1 MELVEQSRDVIRTE
15 TLKNRILAHSDI
27 VTDDENTKYL
37 AEIGLV
43 QVAQSVLW
51 ADGWRS
57 VAEGYFMS
65 LHACEDLGKLKIM
78 HRNASKR
85 VYVAVDVDGEVQEC
99 IAKQMT
105 IQGIDNE
112 DLIEE
117 QDRDDLIADLES
129 RAI

>member
-1 MELVEQSRDVIRTE
+1 MIKTE
-15 TLKNRILAHSDI
+15 TLKDRILAHGDI
-27 VTDDENTKYL
+27 ITDDENTRYL
-37 AEIGLV
+37 AEVGLV

-65 LHACEDLGKLKIM
+65 LHACEDLRKLKIM
-78 HRNASKR
+78 HRNSSNR

-105 IQGIDNE
+105 IQGVENE
-112 DLIEE
+112 ELIEE
-117 QDRDDLIADLES
+117 QDRDDLVADLES

>member
-1 MELVEQSRDVIRTE
+1 MIKTE
-15 TLKNRILAHSDI
+15 TLKDRILAHGDI
-27 VTDDENTKYL
+27 ITDDENTRYL
-37 AEIGLV
+37 AEVGLV

-65 LHACEDLGKLKIM
+65 LHACEDLRKLKIM
-78 HRNASKR
+78 HRNSSNR

-105 IQGIDNE
+105 IQGVE
-112 DLIEE
+112 DEELIEE
-117 QDRDDLIADLES
+117 QDRDDLFADLES

>member
-1 MELVEQSRDVIRTE
+1 MIKTE
-15 TLKNRILAHSDI
+15 TLKDRILAHGDI
-27 VTDDENTKYL
+27 ITDDENTRYL
-37 AEIGLV
+37 AEVGLV

-65 LHACEDLGKLKIM
+65 LHAREDLRKLKIM
-78 HRNASKR
+78 HRNSSNR

-105 IQGIDNE
+105 IQGVE
-112 DLIEE
+112 DEELIEE
-117 QDRDDLIADLES
+117 QDRDDLVADLES

>member
-1 MELVEQSRDVIRTE
+1 MIKTE
-15 TLKNRILAHSDI
+15 TLKDRILAHGDI
-27 VTDDENTKYL
+27 ITDDENTRYL
-37 AEIGLV
+37 AEVGLV

-51 ADGWRS
+51 ADGWGS

-65 LHACEDLGKLKIM
+65 LHACEDLRKLKIM
-78 HRNASKR
+78 HRNSSKR

-105 IQGIDNE
+105 IQGAE
-112 DLIEE
+112 DEELIEE
-117 QDRDDLIADLES
+117 QDRDDLVADLES

>member
-1 MELVEQSRDVIRTE
+1 MIKTE
-15 TLKNRILAHSDI
+15 TLKDRILAHGDI
-27 VTDDENTKYL
+27 ITDDENTRYL
-37 AEIGLV
+37 AEVGLV

-65 LHACEDLGKLKIM
+65 LHACEDLRKLKIM
-78 HRNASKR
+78 HRNSSKR
-85 VYVAVDVDGEVQEC
+85 VYAAVDVDGEVQEC

-105 IQGIDNE
+105 IQGVE
-112 DLIEE
+112 DEELIEE
-117 QDRDDLIADLES
+117 QDRDDLVADLES

>member
-1 MELVEQSRDVIRTE
+1 MVEKSCDVIKTE
-15 TLKNRILAHSDI
+15 TLKNRILAHRDI
-27 VTDDENTKYL
+27 QTDDENTKYL
-37 AEIGLV
+37 AEVGLV

-65 LHACEDLGKLKIM
+65 LHACEDLEKLKIM
-78 HRNASKR
+78 HRNTSNR

-105 IQGIDNE
+105 LQGIDDE
-112 DLIEE
+112 ELIEE
-117 QDRDDLIADLES
+117 QDRDDLIADLEA

>member
-1 MELVEQSRDVIRTE
+1 MIKTE
-15 TLKNRILAHSDI
+15 TLKDRILAHGDI
-27 VTDDENTKYL
+27 ITDDENTRYL
-37 AEIGLV
+37 AEGGLV

-65 LHACEDLGKLKIM
+65 LHACEDLRKLKIM
-78 HRNASKR
+78 HRNSSNR

-105 IQGIDNE
+105 IQGVE
-112 DLIEE
+112 DEELIEE
-117 QDRDDLIADLES
+117 QDRDDLVADLES

>member
-1 MELVEQSRDVIRTE
+1 MIKTE
-15 TLKNRILAHSDI
+15 TLKDRILAHGDI
-27 VTDDENTKYL
+27 ITDDENTRYL
-37 AEIGLV
+37 AEVGLV

-65 LHACEDLGKLKIM
+65 LHACEDLRKLKIM
-78 HRNASKR
+78 HRNSSKR

-105 IQGIDNE
+105 IQGVE
-112 DLIEE
+112 DEELIEE
-117 QDRDDLIADLES
+117 QDRDDLVADLES

>member
-1 MELVEQSRDVIRTE
+1 MIKTE
-15 TLKNRILAHSDI
+15 TLKNRILAHGDI
-27 VTDDENTKYL
+27 ITDDENTRYL
-37 AEIGLV
+37 AEVGLV

-65 LHACEDLGKLKIM
+65 LYACEDLRKLKIM
-78 HRNASKR
+78 HRNSSNR

-105 IQGIDNE
+105 IQGVE
-112 DLIEE
+112 DEELIEE
-117 QDRDDLIADLES
+117 QDRDDLVADLES